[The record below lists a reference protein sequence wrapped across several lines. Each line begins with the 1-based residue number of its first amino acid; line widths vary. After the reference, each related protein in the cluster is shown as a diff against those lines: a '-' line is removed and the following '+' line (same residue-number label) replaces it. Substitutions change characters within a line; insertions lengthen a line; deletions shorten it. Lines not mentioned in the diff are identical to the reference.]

1 MMTVNQESTYT
12 EVMSWKDFMTDE
24 EEAELV
30 AALAAKRD
38 VAQPI
43 IDKYN
48 AVYRR
53 LKTRCDARMRR
64 AAKPVDDE

>member
-1 MMTVNQESTYT
+1 
-12 EVMSWKDFMTDE
+12 MTDE
-24 EEAELV
+24 ETEELE
-30 AALAAKRD
+30 AALAAKRN

-64 AAKPVDDE
+64 STKSVDDE

>member
-1 MMTVNQESTYT
+1 
-12 EVMSWKDFMTDE
+12 MTDE
-24 EEAELV
+24 EEAELE
-30 AALAAKRD
+30 AALSAKRD

-64 AAKPVDDE
+64 SGSKPVDDE

>member
-1 MMTVNQESTYT
+1 
-12 EVMSWKDFMTDE
+12 MTDGE
-24 EEAELV
+24 KADLDRVQSEKET
-30 AALAAKRD
+30 

-48 AVYRR
+48 ATYLK

-64 AAKPVDDE
+64 ARSKPKTNKEQD